1 MSNIK
6 AIFVNKKDVLDST
19 KEQHYIYTDIMN
31 QQEKKDLNEFTDDS
45 FLIIP
50 YEKDNDPNTIFYII
64 LRDTNVNCEAFFN
77 GIYGLYTIIN
87 QIDPGILDYIEREGI
102 DIILNEI
109 SSVEDYLESDMID
122 QLFSIIFNGGRHM

>member
-31 QQEKKDLNEFTDDS
+31 QQEKKNLDEFTDDS

-50 YEKDNDPNTIFYII
+50 YEKDNDTNTIFYII